1 MKILYITPHLSTGG
15 APQYLLKK
23 IQYLHEDNDIYVVE
37 YNDYGSYRVQKD
49 QILKILGD
57 NLFTLS
63 DNKFDILK
71 YLDNIKPDIIHF
83 EEMPEFF
90 MDDHIS
96 HKIYDKTR
104 NYLIFETS
112 HDSSFEPTLK
122 RFLPDK
128 FLFCSDNQLQKFRK
142 LDIPACVVEYPVEEK
157 TKEKIRE
164 IALRELGVDPA
175 FKHVLNVGLWTSRK
189 NQAEIIE
196 YAKQFNDIQFHFV
209 GNQAENFKDYW
220 EPLMKDLP
228 DNCTVWGERNDVD
241 RFYSCMDLFLFTS
254 KGNPGDKETNPLVL
268 KEALSWNIPILAH
281 KLDSYLNKL
290 DDQVTW
296 LSDDFNINLLK
307 ISRFLGISDR
317 KIKCWIEDT
326 KIDFD
331 FLDSYESL
339 VNKLICVY
347 ESDNDLLVYRTKVQ
361 AGAMWV
367 QPHCV
372 KRFINGLRVRIY
384 DVPGDYFSNLSDE
397 DLLTEHN
404 ILFEKNFYLKKQ
416 PDVKIQGQ
424 KRKFYGI
431 KDDASSWYTFYETL
445 HKEYYKDLQLKEG
458 DSVIDIGGHY
468 GFFDLYA
475 LNQKVSH
482 IHTIEPTKTSFD
494 ILSKNLSGFKNIKKH
509 NLAISCLLYTSPSP
523 RERG

>member
-1 MKILYITPHLSTGG
+1 
-15 APQYLLKK
+15 
-23 IQYLHEDNDIYVVE
+23 
-37 YNDYGSYRVQKD
+37 
-49 QILKILGD
+49 
-57 NLFTLS
+57 
-63 DNKFDILK
+63 
-71 YLDNIKPDIIHF
+71 
-83 EEMPEFF
+83 
-90 MDDHIS
+90 
-96 HKIYDKTR
+96 
-104 NYLIFETS
+104 
-112 HDSSFEPTLK
+112 
-122 RFLPDK
+122 
-128 FLFCSDNQLQKFRK
+128 
-142 LDIPACVVEYPVEEK
+142 
-157 TKEKIRE
+157 
-164 IALRELGVDPA
+164 
-175 FKHVLNVGLWTSRK
+175 
-189 NQAEIIE
+189 
-196 YAKQFNDIQFHFV
+196 
-209 GNQAENFKDYW
+209 
-220 EPLMKDLP
+220 
-228 DNCTVWGERNDVD
+228 
-241 RFYSCMDLFLFTS
+241 LFTS

-509 NLAISCLLYTSPSP
+509 NLAISSDNENRTFNLVGPSATCTFHENYNTSKENSTSQGIIKKETVKCLSFDQFMKNNCIDRVDAIKMDCEGSEWDILPTISDDFFRYKLRKFSMEAHSFGVDNMKETALAFIERLEKLGYNVITESRILNSGETGNIWATRYPKIKIVHMLVDTSGE
-523 RERG
+523 REIKSIQHLKKLSEYSGWDYIQKINPLRKDLPPKETCARPNDVQLEPGDYK